1 MDTDVNMK
9 LNDFGRIVEHTWFD
23 LVNHVRNIKL
33 HAFIV
38 MPNHIHGL
46 IEIYNDIPVGA
57 GSKPVRNNTPNAGRK
72 NDIPNSPRNGVPHD
86 GRNDS
91 IIDEFTVGAG
101 SKPARINTP
110 NDDSTRTGLEPASTE
125 HGKTKSISEIVRQ
138 FKTFSS
144 RHINKSRNAPGNSV
158 WQRNYHEHVVRNDK
172 SYLKISGYII
182 NNPAHWRRDKYF
194 V

>member
-1 MDTDVNMK
+1 MK
-9 LNDFGRIVEHTWFD
+9 LNDFGRIVENTWFD

-57 GSKPVRNNTPNAGRK
+57 GSKPVRNNTPN
-72 NDIPNSPRNGVPHD
+72 D
-86 GRNDS
+86 
-91 IIDEFTVGAG
+91 
-101 SKPARINTP
+101 
-110 NDDSTRTGLEPASTE
+110 EPAPTE

-158 WQRNYHEHVVRNDK
+158 WQRNYHEHVVRNDN